1 MVLNVNLITGRTIDQ
16 GRAYEGSK
24 MTDEMTRAGA
34 IVEIDPEDMAEL
46 DILTGTVVKVKTDF
60 GEVNVRAVKSPNA
73 PHRGLAF
80 IPLGLW
86 ANQVVSPDTTGIG
99 TPSYKGLKATI
110 EPTPGKKVLSPKEI
124 AKSFRP

>member
-16 GRAYEGSK
+16 GRAYEGGK

-34 IVEIDPEDMAEL
+34 IVELDPEDMTEL
-46 DILTGTVVKVKTDF
+46 EILTGTVVLVKTEC

-73 PHRGLAF
+73 PHKGLAF

-86 ANQVVSPDTTGIG
+86 ANQVINPDTTGIG
-99 TPSYKGLKATI
+99 TPSYKGLNATI
-110 EPTPGKKVLSPKEI
+110 EPTPGKKVLSPSEI
-124 AKSFRP
+124 ANSFR